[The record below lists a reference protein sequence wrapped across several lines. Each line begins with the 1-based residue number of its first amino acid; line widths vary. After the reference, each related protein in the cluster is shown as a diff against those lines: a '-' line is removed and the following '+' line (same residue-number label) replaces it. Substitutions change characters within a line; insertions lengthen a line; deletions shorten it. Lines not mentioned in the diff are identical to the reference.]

1 MEGKPKNEISAV
13 MAGTMTVTIRHT
25 TVKVLWSP
33 TPADNPMANGCID
46 GRVLQQRVAKYC
58 SLSAL
63 PHSLLVHRI

>member
-13 MAGTMTVTIRHT
+13 MAGMMTETMRHT
-25 TVKVLWSP
+25 TVKEWSP